1 MESDILITDWSDIC
15 WEFAFVTKRP
25 VLFIDTP
32 MKVMNNEYDK
42 LGMEPMNKKLRTEVG
57 AVVKPDELEKINDV
71 IADMLARRDEYAE
84 TIQKVYE
91 EHIYN
96 IGKSDKLSGRYI
108 IKRLTGK

>member
-1 MESDILITDWSDIC
+1 M
-15 WEFAFVTKRP
+15 
-25 VLFIDTP
+25 
-32 MKVMNNEYDK
+32 
-42 LGMEPMNKKLRTEVG
+42 
-57 AVVKPDELEKINDV
+57 KPDELEKINDV